1 MNIAGVT
8 LAGASIDLSVRPI
21 PPFLVI
27 PKSRVLAEPD
37 QARPQ
42 VHLKAA
48 KAQCDDV
55 DAALAASD
63 VDAALA
69 ASAVRSLALF
79 RVEALSAAN
88 FHRAGS
94 KLACFSPGVNGRA

>member
-37 QARPQ
+37 QARLQ

-48 KAQCDDV
+48 KAQCN
-55 DAALAASD
+55 D

-88 FHRAGS
+88 FSAHGCCPMVVWKSTEAITDPT
-94 KLACFSPGVNGRA
+94 FSS